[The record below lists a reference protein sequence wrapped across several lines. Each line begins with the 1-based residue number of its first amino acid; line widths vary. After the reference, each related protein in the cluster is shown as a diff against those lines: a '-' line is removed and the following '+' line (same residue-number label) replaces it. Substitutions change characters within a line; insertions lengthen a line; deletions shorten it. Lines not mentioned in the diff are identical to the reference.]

1 MKKQTKLVSQILKRI
16 QNGKLLTK
24 KQMLRV
30 KQNNDLQMELYND
43 PEIAKTISK
52 TQEKMQQK
60 QHKFFEKIGKKFT
73 TFFG

>member
-60 QHKFFEKIGKKFT
+60 QRKFFEKIGKKFT

>member
-1 MKKQTKLVSQILKRI
+1 MKKQNKLVSQILKRI

-30 KQNNDLQMELYND
+30 KQNNDLQMELYSD
-43 PEIAKTISK
+43 QEIVKAISQ

>member
-24 KQMLRV
+24 KQMLFV

>member
-24 KQMLRV
+24 KQMLRI

>member
-43 PEIAKTISK
+43 PEIATTISK